1 MSKLLVALLAVSL
14 SSLASAGDYKHYQPK
29 KQLPTKPQ
37 QSSPVSTS
45 VSNKNEVDVNSN
57 VNNTVKNDVHNSSNS
72 SSNLHLD
79 TNLSQQQSQTS
90 SSSSASNANSGATST
105 SGAGADASSAS
116 GGNTLATGS
125 TSTTNISNVETRF
138 LNLPSH
144 VVPVA
149 PSIIAGANVVQSV
162 GACGVL
168 QQVKREE
175 VKGTY
180 HGLFTDSQVSLGFR
194 ETLTGYVDSD
204 GKPQL
209 FKEYTVR
216 DTTYII
222 GHQPVIVSSVVA
234 TGGARQFGLG
244 GNSSSGNN
252 GSGSLGSSGAN
263 QQMVEHIQLTECIFQ
278 VIDNRQSVPSTNA
291 IVPTVPT
298 ISKKIPE

>member
-1 MSKLLVALLAVSL
+1 MSKLLVALLATTFL
-14 SSLASAGDYKHYQPK
+14 STAYAGGYKQPIK
-29 KQLPTKPQ
+29 NPHKPTYHQPTKPNTGTG
-37 QSSPVSTS
+37 SGGNTNVTTNPTSNSNSTS
-45 VSNKNEVDVNSN
+45 NSDVDVKNSLS
-57 VNNTVKNDVHNSSNS
+57 NSSNT
-72 SSNLHLD
+72 
-79 TNLSQQQSQTS
+79 TNSLGS
-90 SSSSASNANSGATST
+90 TST
-105 SGAGADASSAS
+105 SSAGAGSESNSSAGAGADASSTS

-125 TSTTNISNVETRF
+125 TSTTNVSNVETRF

-194 ETLTGYVDSD
+194 ETLTGYVDTD

-252 GSGSLGSSGAN
+252 GSGSLGSSGTN

-278 VIDNRQSVPSTNA
+278 VIDNRQLTPTTNA